1 MINQKITLTDPLEE
15 NYFYKEAMKTLRTN
29 LQFSGKNYKTIV
41 VTSTQ
46 PGEGKSNIC
55 FHLAVE
61 MAKTGKKVLLVDDIY
76 TTGSTVNAIAGKLKQ
91 QGVKEVY
98 FLTLC
103 IGNGM

>member
-55 FHLAVE
+55 FHLAAE
-61 MAKTGKKVLLVDDIY
+61 MAKTGKKVLLVGMRICED
-76 TTGSTVNAIAGKLKQ
+76 L
-91 QGVKEVY
+91 
-98 FLTLC
+98 LTFPD
-103 IGNGM
+103 MRYRKK

>member
-1 MINQKITLTDPLEE
+1 MLRKKFTKAQKELNRQDRRRNLEQA
-15 NYFYKEAMKTLRTN
+15 FYVNSQAGRYE
-29 LQFSGKNYKTIV
+29 
-41 VTSTQ
+41 
-46 PGEGKSNIC
+46 
-55 FHLAVE
+55 
-61 MAKTGKKVLLVDDIY
+61 KVLLVDDIY